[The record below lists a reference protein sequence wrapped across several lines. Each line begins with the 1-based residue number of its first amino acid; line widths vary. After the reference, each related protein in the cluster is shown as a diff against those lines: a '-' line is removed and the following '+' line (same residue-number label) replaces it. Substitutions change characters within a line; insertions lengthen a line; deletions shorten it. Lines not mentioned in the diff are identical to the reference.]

1 MLRESQC
8 GLRPGRGC
16 IDQIFALRVLAEK
29 AREFNTPL
37 YLAFVDLRK
46 AYDSVDWEA
55 LWMVL
60 QGKFQ
65 LPSKLVRILRALH
78 IDTKGA
84 VRAYGRVS
92 EEFEIT
98 TGFRQG
104 DVLAPTLFNVFFD
117 TVITSTLIRHPD
129 CGVKLLDDE
138 LVGSRRKMRGSV
150 LIQDLEYAT
159 TWLWSATP
167 WMLWRRS

>member
-1 MLRESQC
+1 MASAQGAGVLIKSLHFMFWQRRPGSLILPSILPLLIYARRMTRWIGKPCGWSCRES
-8 GLRPGRGC
+8 
-16 IDQIFALRVLAEK
+16 FNFLA
-29 AREFNTPL
+29 
-37 YLAFVDLRK
+37 
-46 AYDSVDWEA
+46 
-55 LWMVL
+55 
-60 QGKFQ
+60 
-65 LPSKLVRILRALH
+65 SKLVRILRALH
-78 IDTKGA
+78 IDTKSA

-117 TVITSTLIRHPD
+117 AVITSTLIRHPD

-138 LVGSRRKMRGSV
+138 LVGSWRKMRGSV

-167 WMLWRRS
+167 WLLWRRS